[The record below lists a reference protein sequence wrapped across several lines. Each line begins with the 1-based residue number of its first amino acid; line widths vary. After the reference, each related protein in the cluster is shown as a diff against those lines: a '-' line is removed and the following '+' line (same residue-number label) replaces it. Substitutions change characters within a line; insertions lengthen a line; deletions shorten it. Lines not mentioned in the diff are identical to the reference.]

1 MVTGER
7 GGTRGREVV
16 GAVRRFWWVA
26 LLVALP
32 LVAGAAAYARSLPDE
47 YEVEAVVAFVP
58 RQRPET
64 AADLVELLL
73 PKYAVY
79 ARSDQTLRRVAGRL
93 DEDPKEVQGALHA
106 VVPPDTAQLELTLDL
121 GDARRSTRMANAI
134 ADDVVRFTRSDP
146 VLSASAITDAV
157 PPEEPTGPS
166 RIAIVGVGALV
177 AVVAGV
183 FASVVAARRRPASVW
198 VPPSARSRPAGGVRG
213 GSPPRQRVHE
223 TAAG

>member
-1 MVTGER
+1 MTTDER
-7 GGTRGREVV
+7 GAARGREVV
-16 GAVRRFWWVA
+16 TAVRRFWWVV

-32 LVAGAAAYARSLPDE
+32 LVAGTAVYASSLPDE

-58 RQRPET
+58 RERPET
-64 AADLVELLL
+64 GADLVELLL

-93 DEDPKEVQGALHA
+93 DEDPEEVQAALHA

-121 GDARRSTRMANAI
+121 GSARRSARTANAI

-146 VLSASAITDAV
+146 VLSAAVITDAV

-166 RIAIVGVGALV
+166 RLAFV
-177 AVVAGV
+177 AVGTFVALVAGV
-183 FASVVAARRRPASVW
+183 FGAVLVHRRRPARSHARETGAVRHESRVRPPLPRER
-198 VPPSARSRPAGGVRG
+198 VP
-213 GSPPRQRVHE
+213 E
-223 TAAG
+223 TTAP